1 MPSRSRFVTRSS
13 IRTAVL
19 AGAAA
24 LAVVAATLYTSGEV
38 TTLGVVRLLAA
49 IAAAALVAVYL
60 ILGQRERH
68 REIEEEL
75 AGQATFLEALI
86 ASMHQIAA
94 HGGTE
99 SVLER
104 ARLEAERLFDAQAR
118 LLGPDDQPASSPNGR
133 QGILVPLRV
142 RDEHIGSLHL
152 VRGRPFAR
160 ADVARATV
168 LADFAAR
175 ESENAR
181 LLQEAKIREAERAR
195 LSEQIVTAEQ
205 EERRRLALF
214 LHDGPVQ
221 SMSGLALML
230 DAVVESVAPDALPV
244 MEKALR
250 QHRETIRALRDLSF
264 NLEPVVLRD
273 QGFGPAVNG
282 LAEHLGLEHKI
293 QIDVDV
299 EAAEALG
306 EKAQAALYQIIREAT
321 SGSIRRGP
329 PTRMSIVVEGKPD
342 GGLQAEVV
350 DNAPGERRRATFDAL
365 AERARTLNAS
375 FEVDQREDD
384 GGTTVRVTLPPY
396 VAQ

>member
-1 MPSRSRFVTRSS
+1 VTRSS
-13 IRTAVL
+13 TRTAVL
-19 AGAAA
+19 VGAAA
-24 LAVVAATLYTSGEV
+24 LAAVAAILYASSDV
-38 TTLGVVRLLAA
+38 STLGGLILLAS

-60 ILGQRERH
+60 FLVQRDRH

-75 AGQATFLEALI
+75 AGQASFLEALI
-86 ASMHQIAA
+86 ESMHQIAA
-94 HGGTE
+94 RGGPQ
-99 SVLER
+99 SVLEH
-104 ARLEAERLFDAQAR
+104 ARLEAERLFDARAQ
-118 LLGPDDQPASSPNGR
+118 LLGPDEQPSASPNGR

-142 RDEHIGSLHL
+142 REEHVGSLHL
-152 VRGRPFAR
+152 VRTRPFAR

-181 LLQEAKIREAERAR
+181 LLEDAKIREAERAR

-230 DAVVESVAPDALPV
+230 DAVSESVAPDALPI
-244 MEKALR
+244 MEKALK
-250 QHRETIRALRDLSF
+250 QHRQTIRALRDLSF

-273 QGFGPAVNG
+273 QGFGPAVKG
-282 LAEHLGLEHKI
+282 LAEQLGLEHKI

-299 EAAEALG
+299 EAAESLG
-306 EKAQAALYQIIREAT
+306 EKAQAALYQIIREAA

-329 PTRMSIVVEGKPD
+329 PTRMSIVVAGRPD
-342 GGLQAEVV
+342 GGLLAEVV
-350 DNAPGERRRATFDAL
+350 DNAPGERRRATFDEL
-365 AERARTLNAS
+365 EERARTLNAS
-375 FEVDQREDD
+375 FEVDQRDD
-384 GGTTVRVTLPPY
+384 DTGTTVRVTLPPY

>member
-1 MPSRSRFVTRSS
+1 VTRSS

-19 AGAAA
+19 VGAAA
-24 LAVVAATLYTSGEV
+24 LAGAAAILYASSDASTLVVLV
-38 TTLGVVRLLAA
+38 LLAA
-49 IAAAALVAVYL
+49 IGAATLVAVYL
-60 ILGQRERH
+60 FLVQRDRHQRVER
-68 REIEEEL
+68 EL

-86 ASMHQIAA
+86 ESMHQIAA
-94 HGGTE
+94 QGGPR
-99 SVLER
+99 SVLEH
-104 ARLEAERLFDAQAR
+104 ARLEAERLFDARAKV
-118 LLGPDDQPASSPNGR
+118 LDPNEQPELSPNGR
-133 QGILVPLRV
+133 HGILVPLRV
-142 RDEHIGSLHL
+142 RDEHVGSLHL

-160 ADVARATV
+160 SDVARATV

-181 LLQEAKIREAERAR
+181 LLEEAKIREAERAR

-230 DAVVESVAPDALPV
+230 DAVSESVAPEALPV

-250 QHRETIRALRDLSF
+250 QHRQTIRALRDLSF

-273 QGFGPAVNG
+273 QGFGPAVKG
-282 LAEHLGLEHKI
+282 LAEQLGLDHKI

-299 EAAEALG
+299 DAAETLG

-329 PTRMSIVVEGKPD
+329 PTRMSIVVKARPD

-350 DNAPGERRRATFDAL
+350 DDAPGERRRATFDAL
-365 AERARTLNAS
+365 EERARTLNGR

-384 GGTTVRVTLPPY
+384 TGTTVRVTLPPY

>member
-1 MPSRSRFVTRSS
+1 MTRSS

-24 LAVVAATLYTSGEV
+24 LAAVAAILYASSDAS
-38 TTLGVVRLLAA
+38 TLGGLVLLAA
-49 IAAAALVAVYL
+49 LAAAGLVAVYL
-60 ILGQRERH
+60 FLVQRDRH

-75 AGQATFLEALI
+75 AGQATFLEALVE
-86 ASMHQIAA
+86 SMHQIAA
-94 HGGTE
+94 RGGPQP
-99 SVLER
+99 VLEH
-104 ARLEAERLFDAQAR
+104 ARVEAERLFDARAQ
-118 LLGPDDQPASSPNGR
+118 LLRPDEQPTASPNGR
-133 QGILVPLRV
+133 HGILVPLRV
-142 RDEHIGSLHL
+142 RDEHVGSLHL
-152 VRGRPFAR
+152 VRVRPFAR
-160 ADVARATV
+160 SDIARATV

-181 LLQEAKIREAERAR
+181 LLEEAKIREAERAR

-230 DAVVESVAPDALPV
+230 DSVTESVAPDALPV
-244 MEKALR
+244 MEKALM
-250 QHRETIRALRDLSF
+250 QHRQTIRALRDLSF

-273 QGFGPAVNG
+273 QGFGPAVKG
-282 LAEHLGLEHKI
+282 LAEQLGLEHKI

-299 EAAEALG
+299 DAAETLG

-329 PTRMSIVVEGKPD
+329 PTRMSIVATSRPD

-350 DNAPGERRRATFDAL
+350 DDAPGERRRATFDEL
-365 AERARTLNAS
+365 EERARTRPL
-375 FEVDQREDD
+375 
-384 GGTTVRVTLPPY
+384 
-396 VAQ
+396 

>member
-1 MPSRSRFVTRSS
+1 M
-13 IRTAVL
+13 L
-19 AGAAA
+19 AA
-24 LAVVAATLYTSGEV
+24 VAAILYVSSDAS
-38 TTLGVVRLLAA
+38 TLGGLVLLAA
-49 IAAAALVAVYL
+49 LAAAALVAVYL
-60 ILGQRERH
+60 FLVQRDRH
-68 REIEEEL
+68 RDIEEEL
-75 AGQATFLEALI
+75 AGQASFLEALI
-86 ASMHQIAA
+86 DSMHQIAA
-94 HGGTE
+94 RGGPQ
-99 SVLER
+99 SVLEH
-104 ARLEAERLFDAQAR
+104 ARVEAERLFDARAQ
-118 LLGPDDQPASSPNGR
+118 LLGPDEQPGASPNGR

-142 RDEHIGSLHL
+142 RDEHVGSLHL
-152 VRGRPFAR
+152 VRSRPFAR

-181 LLQEAKIREAERAR
+181 LLEDAKIREAERAR

-230 DAVVESVAPDALPV
+230 DAVSESVAPDALPI
-244 MEKALR
+244 MEKALK
-250 QHRETIRALRDLSF
+250 QHRQTIRALRDLSF

-273 QGFGPAVNG
+273 QGFGPAVKG
-282 LAEHLGLEHKI
+282 LAEQLGLEHKI

-299 EAAEALG
+299 EAAETLG
-306 EKAQAALYQIIREAT
+306 EKAQAALYQIIREAA

-329 PTRMSIVVEGKPD
+329 PTRMSIVVAGRPD

-350 DNAPGERRRATFDAL
+350 DNAPGERRRATFDEL
-365 AERARTLNAS
+365 EERARTLNAS
-375 FEVDQREDD
+375 FEVDQRDD
-384 GGTTVRVTLPPY
+384 DSGTTVRVTLPPY

>member
-1 MPSRSRFVTRSS
+1 M
-13 IRTAVL
+13 L
-19 AGAAA
+19 AA
-24 LAVVAATLYTSGEV
+24 VAAILYASSDV
-38 TTLGVVRLLAA
+38 STLGGLILLAS

-60 ILGQRERH
+60 FLVQRDRH

-75 AGQATFLEALI
+75 AVQASFLEALI
-86 ASMHQIAA
+86 ESMHQIAA
-94 HGGTE
+94 RGGPQ
-99 SVLER
+99 SVLEH
-104 ARLEAERLFDAQAR
+104 ARLEAERLFDARAQ
-118 LLGPDDQPASSPNGR
+118 LLGPEEQPGESPNGR

-142 RDEHIGSLHL
+142 RDEHVGSLHL
-152 VRGRPFAR
+152 VRARPFAR
-160 ADVARATV
+160 ADIARATV

-181 LLQEAKIREAERAR
+181 LLEDAKIREAERAR

-230 DAVVESVAPDALPV
+230 DAVSESVAPDALPI
-244 MEKALR
+244 MEKALK
-250 QHRETIRALRDLSF
+250 QHRQTIRALRDLSF

-273 QGFGPAVNG
+273 QGFGPAVKG
-282 LAEHLGLEHKI
+282 LAEQLGLEHRI

-299 EAAEALG
+299 DAAETLG
-306 EKAQAALYQIIREAT
+306 EKAQAALYQIIREAA

-329 PTRMSIVVEGKPD
+329 PTRMAIVVAGRPD

-350 DNAPGERRRATFDAL
+350 DNAPGERRRATFDEL
-365 AERARTLNAS
+365 EERARTLNAS
-375 FEVDQREDD
+375 FEVDQRDD
-384 GGTTVRVTLPPY
+384 DSGTTVRVTLPPY

>member
-1 MPSRSRFVTRSS
+1 M
-13 IRTAVL
+13 L
-19 AGAAA
+19 LAA
-24 LAVVAATLYTSGEV
+24 LAAAG
-38 TTLGVVRLLAA
+38 
-49 IAAAALVAVYL
+49 LVAVYL
-60 ILGQRERH
+60 FLGQRDRH
-68 REIEEEL
+68 RGIEEEL
-75 AGQATFLEALI
+75 AGQASFLEALI
-86 ASMHQIAA
+86 ESMHEIAA
-94 HGGTE
+94 RGGPQ
-99 SVLER
+99 SVLEH
-104 ARLEAERLFDAQAR
+104 ARVEAERLFDARAR
-118 LLGPDDQPASSPNGR
+118 LLGPDEQPGESPNGR

-142 RDEHIGSLHL
+142 RDEHVGSLHL
-152 VRGRPFAR
+152 VRARPFAR

-181 LLQEAKIREAERAR
+181 LLEDAKIREAERAR

-230 DAVVESVAPDALPV
+230 DAVSESVAPEALPV
-244 MEKALR
+244 MEKALK
-250 QHRETIRALRDLSF
+250 QHRQTIRALRDLSF

-273 QGFGPAVNG
+273 QGFGPAVKG
-282 LAEHLGLEHKI
+282 LAEQLGLEHKI

-299 EAAEALG
+299 DAAETLG

-329 PTRMSIVVEGKPD
+329 PTRMSIVVASRPD
-342 GGLQAEVV
+342 GALLAEVI
-350 DNAPGERRRATFDAL
+350 DNAPGERRRATFDEL
-365 AERARTLNAS
+365 EERARTLNAS
-375 FEVDQREDD
+375 FEVDQRDD
-384 GGTTVRVTLPPY
+384 DTGTSVRVTLPPY

>member
-1 MPSRSRFVTRSS
+1 MTRSS
-13 IRTAVL
+13 IRTAALV
-19 AGAAA
+19 GAAA
-24 LAVVAATLYTSGEV
+24 LAVVAAILYTNAEV

-60 ILGQRERH
+60 FLGQRERH

-94 HGGTE
+94 RGGTE

-104 ARLEAERLFDAQAR
+104 ARLEAERLFDAQAQ

-152 VRGRPFAR
+152 VRGRSFAR

-181 LLQEAKIREAERAR
+181 LLEEAKIREAERAR

-273 QGFGPAVNG
+273 QGFAPAINA
-282 LAEHLGLEHKI
+282 LAEQLALANEI

-299 EAAEALG
+299 EAAESLT
-306 EKAQAALYQIIREAT
+306 EQAQAALYQIIREALHQA
-321 SGSIRRGP
+321 IRRGP
-329 PTRMSIVVEGKPD
+329 PTRVGVRIARRPD
-342 GGLQAEVV
+342 GATETVV
-350 DNAPGERRRATFDAL
+350 SDDAPGERRRRSFEAIE
-365 AERARTLNAS
+365 ERARTLNGR
-375 FEVDQREDD
+375 FEIEQGPD
-384 GGTTVRVTLPPY
+384 GGTAVRVVLPPY
-396 VAQ
+396 SSSRSE

>member
-1 MPSRSRFVTRSS
+1 VTQSS
-13 IRTAVL
+13 TRTAVL
-19 AGAAA
+19 VGAAA
-24 LAVVAATLYTSGEV
+24 LAAVAAILYVSSDV
-38 TTLGVVRLLAA
+38 STLGGLILLAS

-60 ILGQRERH
+60 FLVQRDRH

-75 AGQATFLEALI
+75 AGQASFLEALI
-86 ASMHQIAA
+86 ESMHQIAA
-94 HGGTE
+94 RGGPQ
-99 SVLER
+99 SVLEH
-104 ARLEAERLFDAQAR
+104 ARLEAERLFDAQAK
-118 LLGPDDQPASSPNGR
+118 LLGPDEPPGESTNGR

-142 RDEHIGSLHL
+142 REEHVGSLHL
-152 VRGRPFAR
+152 VRTRPFAR

-181 LLQEAKIREAERAR
+181 LLEDAKIREAERAR

-230 DAVVESVAPDALPV
+230 DAVSESVAPEALPI
-244 MEKALR
+244 MEKALT
-250 QHRETIRALRDLSF
+250 QHRQTIRALRDLSF

-273 QGFGPAVNG
+273 QGFGPAVMG
-282 LAEHLGLEHKI
+282 LAEQLGLEHKI

-299 EAAEALG
+299 EAAETLG

-329 PTRMSIVVEGKPD
+329 PTRMSIVVTSRPD
-342 GGLQAEVV
+342 GGLLAEVV
-350 DNAPGERRRATFDAL
+350 DNAPGERRRATFDEL
-365 AERARTLNAS
+365 EERARTLNAS
-375 FEVDQREDD
+375 FEVDQRDD
-384 GGTTVRVTLPPY
+384 DTGTTVRVALPPY

>member
-1 MPSRSRFVTRSS
+1 VTRSS

-19 AGAAA
+19 VGAAA
-24 LAVVAATLYTSGEV
+24 LAVVAAALYASTEV
-38 TTLGVVRLLAA
+38 TTLGVLRLVAA
-49 IAAAALVAVYL
+49 IAAATLVAVYL
-60 ILGQRERH
+60 FLVQRERH
-68 REIEEEL
+68 RAIEEEL

-86 ASMHQIAA
+86 DSMHEIAA
-94 HGGTE
+94 HGGTQ

-104 ARLEAERLFDAQAR
+104 ARLEAERLFDAQAQ
-118 LLGPDDQPASSPNGR
+118 LLGPDDRPPSSPNGR

-175 ESENAR
+175 ETENAR
-181 LLQEAKIREAERAR
+181 LLEEAKIREAERAR

-230 DAVVESVAPDALPV
+230 DSVSESVAPEAMPV

-250 QHRETIRALRDLSF
+250 QHRLTIRALRDLSF

-273 QGFGPAVNG
+273 QGFGPAVKG

-293 QIDVDV
+293 QIDVEV

-321 SGSIRRGP
+321 SASIRRGP
-329 PTRMSIVVEGKPD
+329 PTRMSILVAATPD

-365 AERARTLNAS
+365 EERARTLNAS

-384 GGTTVRVTLPPY
+384 LGTTVRVTLPPY
-396 VAQ
+396 VTQ

>member
-1 MPSRSRFVTRSS
+1 MTRSS

-19 AGAAA
+19 VAAAA
-24 LAVVAATLYTSGEV
+24 LAVVAAILYTSSDV
-38 TTLGVVRLLAA
+38 TTLGALILIAA

-60 ILGQRERH
+60 FLVQRERH

-86 ASMHQIAA
+86 ESMHQIAA
-94 HGGTE
+94 RGGPQ
-99 SVLER
+99 SVLES
-104 ARLEAERLFDAQAR
+104 ARLEAERLFDARAQ
-118 LLGPDDQPASSPNGR
+118 LLGSDEEPSRSPNGR

-142 RDEHIGSLHL
+142 RDEHVGSLHL

-181 LLQEAKIREAERAR
+181 LLEEAKIREAERAR

-230 DAVVESVAPDALPV
+230 DAVSESVAPDALPV

-250 QHRETIRALRDLSF
+250 QHRQTIRALRDLSF

-273 QGFGPAVNG
+273 QGFGPAVNA
-282 LAEHLGLEHKI
+282 LAQQLGLEHKI

-321 SGSIRRGP
+321 SASIRRGP
-329 PTRMSIVVEGKPD
+329 PTRMSIVVAGRPD

-350 DNAPGERRRATFDAL
+350 DDAPGERRRATFDQL

-396 VAQ
+396 VTQ

>member
-1 MPSRSRFVTRSS
+1 M
-13 IRTAVL
+13 L
-19 AGAAA
+19 AA
-24 LAVVAATLYTSGEV
+24 VAAILYVSSDAS
-38 TTLGVVRLLAA
+38 TLGGLVLLAA
-49 IAAAALVAVYL
+49 LAAAALVAVYL
-60 ILGQRERH
+60 FLVQRDRH
-68 REIEEEL
+68 RDIEEEL
-75 AGQATFLEALI
+75 AGQASFLEALI
-86 ASMHQIAA
+86 DSMHQIAA
-94 HGGTE
+94 RGGPQ
-99 SVLER
+99 SVLEH
-104 ARLEAERLFDAQAR
+104 ARVEAERLFDARAQ
-118 LLGPDDQPASSPNGR
+118 LLGPDEQPGASPNGR

-142 RDEHIGSLHL
+142 RDEHVGSLHL
-152 VRGRPFAR
+152 VRSRPFAR

-181 LLQEAKIREAERAR
+181 LLEDAKIREAERAR

-230 DAVVESVAPDALPV
+230 DAVSESVAPDALPI
-244 MEKALR
+244 MEKALT
-250 QHRETIRALRDLSF
+250 QHRQTIRALRDLSF

-273 QGFGPAVNG
+273 QGFGPAVKG
-282 LAEHLGLEHKI
+282 LAEQLGLEHKI

-299 EAAEALG
+299 EAAETLG
-306 EKAQAALYQIIREAT
+306 EKAQAALYQIIREAA

-329 PTRMSIVVEGKPD
+329 PTRMSIVVAGRPD

-350 DNAPGERRRATFDAL
+350 DNAPGERRRATFDEL
-365 AERARTLNAS
+365 EERARTLNAS
-375 FEVDQREDD
+375 FEVDQRDD
-384 GGTTVRVTLPPY
+384 DSGTTVRVTLPPY

>member
-19 AGAAA
+19 VGAAA
-24 LAVVAATLYTSGEV
+24 LAAVAAILYTSSEV
-38 TTLGVVRLLAA
+38 TTLGVLRLLAA
-49 IAAAALVAVYL
+49 IAAAALVGVYL
-60 ILGQRERH
+60 FLVQRERH

-94 HGGTE
+94 RGGTQ

-104 ARLEAERLFDAQAR
+104 ARLEAERLFEAQAE
-118 LLGPDDQPASSPNGR
+118 LLGPADRPKPSPNGR

-181 LLQEAKIREAERAR
+181 LLEEAKIREADRAR

-221 SMSGLALML
+221 SMAGLALML

-273 QGFGPAVNG
+273 QGFVPAVNG
-282 LAEHLGLEHKI
+282 LAEHLGLEHKM

-329 PTRMSIVVEGKPD
+329 PTRMSIVVAGRPD

-396 VAQ
+396 VTK

>member
-1 MPSRSRFVTRSS
+1 MTRSS
-13 IRTAVL
+13 TRTAVL
-19 AGAAA
+19 VAAA
-24 LAVVAATLYTSGEV
+24 AFAVVAAILYTSSEV
-38 TTLGVVRLLAA
+38 TTLGVLRLLAA

-60 ILGQRERH
+60 FLVQRERH

-86 ASMHQIAA
+86 ESMHQIAA
-94 HGGTE
+94 RGATE

-104 ARLEAERLFDAQAR
+104 ARLEAERLFGARAR
-118 LLGPDDQPASSPNGR
+118 LLGPDEEPKRSPNGR

-142 RDEHIGSLHL
+142 RDEHVGSLHL

-181 LLQEAKIREAERAR
+181 LLEEAKIREAERAR

-230 DAVVESVAPDALPV
+230 DAVSESVAPDALPV
-244 MEKALR
+244 MERALR
-250 QHRETIRALRDLSF
+250 QHRQTIRALRDLSF

-273 QGFGPAVNG
+273 QGFGPAVKG
-282 LAEHLGLEHKI
+282 LADQLGLEHRI

-306 EKAQAALYQIIREAT
+306 EKSQAALYQIIREAT
-321 SGSIRRGP
+321 SASIRRGP
-329 PTRMSIVVEGKPD
+329 PTRMSIVVARRPD
-342 GGLQAEVV
+342 GGLQAEIV
-350 DNAPGERRRATFDAL
+350 DDAPGERRRATFDAL
-365 AERARTLNAS
+365 AERARTLNAT

-384 GGTTVRVTLPPY
+384 AGTTVRVTLPPY
-396 VAQ
+396 VTQ

>member
-19 AGAAA
+19 VGAAA
-24 LAVVAATLYTSGEV
+24 LAVVAAILYTSGEV

-60 ILGQRERH
+60 FLGQRERH
-68 REIEEEL
+68 RQIEEEL

-94 HGGTE
+94 RGGTE

-104 ARLEAERLFDAQAR
+104 ARLEAERLFDAQAQ

-181 LLQEAKIREAERAR
+181 LLEEAKIREAERAR

-250 QHRETIRALRDLSF
+250 QHRETIRVLRDLSF

-282 LAEHLGLEHKI
+282 LAEHLGLEHQI

>member
-1 MPSRSRFVTRSS
+1 MTRSS

-19 AGAAA
+19 VGAAA
-24 LAVVAATLYTSGEV
+24 LAAVAAILYTSSDAS
-38 TTLGVVRLLAA
+38 TLGGLVLLAA
-49 IAAAALVAVYL
+49 VAAAGLVAVYL
-60 ILGQRERH
+60 FLAQRDRH

-86 ASMHQIAA
+86 ESMHQIAA
-94 HGGTE
+94 GGGPRP
-99 SVLER
+99 VLEH
-104 ARLEAERLFDAQAR
+104 ARVEAERLFDARAQ
-118 LLGPDDQPASSPNGR
+118 LLEPDERPAASPNGY

-142 RDEHIGSLHL
+142 RDEHVGSLHL
-152 VRGRPFAR
+152 VRVRPFAR
-160 ADVARATV
+160 ADIARAAV

-181 LLQEAKIREAERAR
+181 LLEEAKIREAERAR

-230 DAVVESVAPDALPV
+230 DSVSESVAPDALPV

-250 QHRETIRALRDLSF
+250 QHRQTIRALRDLSF

-273 QGFGPAVNG
+273 QGFGPAVKG
-282 LAEHLGLEHKI
+282 LAEQLGLEHKI
-293 QIDVDV
+293 QIDVEVD
-299 EAAEALG
+299 AAETLG

-329 PTRMSIVVEGKPD
+329 PTRMSIVATGRPD
-342 GGLQAEVV
+342 GGLQAEVI
-350 DNAPGERRRATFDAL
+350 DDAPGERRRATFDEL
-365 AERARTLNAS
+365 AERARTLNAT
-375 FEVDQREDD
+375 FEVDQRDD
-384 GGTTVRVTLPPY
+384 DSGTTVRVTLPPY

>member
-1 MPSRSRFVTRSS
+1 M
-13 IRTAVL
+13 L
-19 AGAAA
+19 AA
-24 LAVVAATLYTSGEV
+24 VAAILYASSDV
-38 TTLGVVRLLAA
+38 STLGGLILLAS

-60 ILGQRERH
+60 FLVQRDRH

-75 AGQATFLEALI
+75 AGQASFLEALI
-86 ASMHQIAA
+86 ESMHPNAA
-94 HGGTE
+94 RGGPQ
-99 SVLER
+99 SVLEH
-104 ARLEAERLFDAQAR
+104 ARLEAERLFDARAQ
-118 LLGPDDQPASSPNGR
+118 LLGPEEQPGESPNGR

-142 RDEHIGSLHL
+142 RDEHVGSLHL
-152 VRGRPFAR
+152 VRARPFAR
-160 ADVARATV
+160 ADIARATV

-181 LLQEAKIREAERAR
+181 LLEDAKIREAERAR

-230 DAVVESVAPDALPV
+230 DAVSESVAPDALPI
-244 MEKALR
+244 MEKALK
-250 QHRETIRALRDLSF
+250 QHRQTIRALRDLSF

-273 QGFGPAVNG
+273 QGFGPAVKG
-282 LAEHLGLEHKI
+282 LAEQLGLEHKI

-299 EAAEALG
+299 DAAETLG
-306 EKAQAALYQIIREAT
+306 EKAQAALYQIIREAA

-329 PTRMSIVVEGKPD
+329 PTRMAIVVAGRPD

-350 DNAPGERRRATFDAL
+350 DNAPGERRRATFDEL
-365 AERARTLNAS
+365 EERARTLNAS
-375 FEVDQREDD
+375 FEVDQRDD
-384 GGTTVRVTLPPY
+384 DSGTTVRVTLPPY